1 MTPRPAC
8 MCSPRRAGPSPQAR
22 ASWLRAQLW
31 ASYRRF
37 LAAVPA
43 AQLARSPELYPTD
56 WSIGHVAFTFDY
68 LVALPLRLP
77 TAGVLWR
84 PTRRPSRES
93 AAAAQL
99 GAQHGVPLAAM
110 LQQASSAAVGA
121 LGEWWSG
128 AHDSAKGGAHDS
140 AKGGAHDSA
149 GMLVDDGCGGEATV
163 CSAHGGAKRGGGDP
177 DRAVLRT
184 QAWTLYDSM
193 RVSGAERWALWEEG
207 ELPDARLYLYQVHA
221 MADTLIS
228 DCISGVSTRQPG
240 TCNDA
245 HDGAAAE
252 VTKAALLPPC
262 VSYLLLYS
270 IVHTLWHTEDLIHT
284 LNLHKQPPP
293 PPPAQDEAEPA
304 PPPNPPTPPTLTPE
318 PTLPPAPVTAPDA
331 PAEGRT
337 KLGKSLESDA
347 PAEGR
352 TVRDSPQP
360 PSSVPEPPCPP
371 PPTLPPPPTMPPPP
385 LPPTATC
392 EPCQG
397 VDDVCIPGGIFFL
410 GAEPDG
416 PLSDAHPRLI
426 LDCEKWVL
434 PLVSRDLP

>member
-1 MTPRPAC
+1 MTA
-8 MCSPRRAGPSPQAR
+8 
-22 ASWLRAQLW
+22 
-31 ASYRRF
+31 
-37 LAAVPA
+37 
-43 AQLARSPELYPTD
+43 D
-56 WSIGHVAFTFDY
+56 D
-68 LVALPLRLP
+68 LPH
-77 TAGVLWR
+77 
-84 PTRRPSRES
+84 
-93 AAAAQL
+93 Q
-99 GAQHGVPLAAM
+99 
-110 LQQASSAAVGA
+110 
-121 LGEWWSG
+121 
-128 AHDSAKGGAHDS
+128 
-140 AKGGAHDSA
+140 
-149 GMLVDDGCGGEATV
+149 
-163 CSAHGGAKRGGGDP
+163 
-177 DRAVLRT
+177 
-184 QAWTLYDSM
+184 
-193 RVSGAERWALWEEG
+193 VSGAERWALWEEG
-207 ELPDARLYLYQVHA
+207 ELPDARLYLHQVHA

-228 DCISGVSTRQPG
+228 DCIGGVSTGQPG
-240 TCNDA
+240 ACNGA

-252 VTKAALLPPC
+252 GTKVALLPPC

-293 PPPAQDEAEPA
+293 PPPAQDDAQDEAEPA

-426 LDCEKWVL
+426 LDCEKWAH
-434 PLVSRDLP
+434 PLDLP